1 MAEATEPEGIRLIV
15 GLGNPGAEYSGT
27 RHNAGAELVEA
38 IAAAGGERLREDKR
52 FRGLTGRVT
61 LGGADVRLLIPTT
74 FMNRSGEAVA
84 PTLAFFRIPAA
95 AMLVAHD
102 ELDLPLGT
110 VRLKRGGGHGG
121 NNGLRDIVRALGGEQ
136 GFGRMR
142 IGVGHPG
149 DKARVTGHLLS
160 RAPAAERERI
170 AAAIDEA
177 LHVLPL
183 LAAGQWERAMT
194 ELHTRNRTGAGAAD
208 GDD

>member
-1 MAEATEPEGIRLIV
+1 MVEAAGEERVRLIV
-15 GLGNPGAEYSGT
+15 GLGNPGNEYVGT
-27 RHNAGAELVEA
+27 RHNAGADLVEA
-38 IAAAGGERLREDKR
+38 LAAAAGEQLREEKR
-52 FRGLTGRVT
+52 FRGVTGRVT

-74 FMNRSGEAVA
+74 YMNRSGEAVV
-84 PTLAFFRIPAA
+84 PCLAFYRISPA

-102 ELDLPLGT
+102 ELDLPVGT

-136 GFGRMR
+136 GFGRVR

-160 RAPAAERERI
+160 RAPEAERERI

-177 LHVLPL
+177 LTILPL
-183 LAAGQWERAMT
+183 LAAGGWERAMT
-194 ELHTRNRTGAGAAD
+194 ELHTRNRAGAGAAN
-208 GDD
+208 GDN